1 MEFVGLFAGAC
12 VLATF
17 CMQSMLALR
26 TFAIASNV
34 LFIIYAG
41 GTNLPPILL
50 LHIILLPINGWTLG
64 AIIGGR
70 RAAFA
75 LCFAAAFFVVILVA
89 FGLPY
94 AGVLAGP
101 PNSLAKG

>member
-1 MEFVGLFAGAC
+1 MEVVGLFAGTC

-41 GTNLPPILL
+41 GTNLPSILL
-50 LHIILLPINGWTLG
+50 LHIILLPINGWSLG
-64 AIIGGR
+64 TIIGGR
-70 RAAFA
+70 RTAFA
-75 LCFAAAFFVVILVA
+75 LCFAAAFFAVLLVA
-89 FGLPY
+89 LGLPR
-94 AGVLAGP
+94 AGAIAAAMNGMA
-101 PNSLAKG
+101 ND